1 MFKNSL
7 FYLLLI
13 VQLISCD
20 NNYRSGMVVSAKHE
34 ASKAGIDI
42 LKRGG
47 NAFDAMIATDL
58 ALAVVY
64 PNAGNLGGGGFMVYR
79 LSDGKNGTLDYREK
93 APINSKVD
101 MYLDDKLVNS
111 LFISKDF
118 KGKEATQILIQGS
131 GSGASEQEAY
141 ENSRLENRNSSK

>member
-1 MFKNSL
+1 MLKNSL

-47 NAFDAMIATDL
+47 NAF
-58 ALAVVY
+58 
-64 PNAGNLGGGGFMVYR
+64 
-79 LSDGKNGTLDYREK
+79 
-93 APINSKVD
+93 
-101 MYLDDKLVNS
+101 
-111 LFISKDF
+111 
-118 KGKEATQILIQGS
+118 
-131 GSGASEQEAY
+131 
-141 ENSRLENRNSSK
+141 